1 MRLKTVKYIIKEGI
15 ANTWRNKL
23 MCIASMAIV
32 AAALIIFGIFVLIGE
47 NISFMG
53 RQIESSQKIQAFLDD
68 GMEQEKIDELRSR
81 IEGLGLTSSI
91 DFETKE
97 QALENLKKREMFKGH
112 ERLLEGY
119 DSKNNPL
126 RPSFILTLKKAEDG
140 DRLVKQLEG
149 MPEIKKVNYFKEVLD
164 QVVRIM
170 NITRVVSLVVLVLL
184 SITSVFIIA
193 NTIKLTVFARR
204 KEIGIMKYIG
214 ATDWFIR
221 WPFIIESMVIGAVGS
236 VIALF
241 TISKGY
247 EAVLGYISRR
257 DASTDLG
264 ISGLVGF
271 SDVSTQLLLIYL
283 VVGIGI
289 SCVGSVLSIRKYL
302 RV

>member
-23 MCIASMAIV
+23 MCIASVAIV
-32 AAALIIFGIFVLIGE
+32 AAALVIFGIFVLIGS
-47 NISFMG
+47 NIGFLG
-53 RQIESSQKIQAFLDD
+53 KQVESSQKIQAFMDAD
-68 GMEQEKIDELRSR
+68 IEQNKIDELRSR
-81 IEGLGLTSSI
+81 IESLGLTSSI
-91 DFETKE
+91 DFESKE
-97 QALENLKKREMFKGH
+97 KALENLKKREMFKGH
-112 ERLLEGY
+112 EKLLEGY
-119 DSKNNPL
+119 DSENNPL
-126 RPSFILTLKKAEDG
+126 RPSFILTLNKAEDG

-149 MPEIKKVNYFKEVLD
+149 MPEIQKVNYFKEVLD

-170 NITRVVSLVVLVLL
+170 HITRVVSLVVLVLL

-221 WPFIIESMVIGAVGS
+221 LPFIIESMVIGAVAS
-236 VIALF
+236 IIALF

-247 EAVLGYISRR
+247 EAVIGYISRR
-257 DASTDLG
+257 DASSEMG
-264 ISGLVGF
+264 IPGLVGF
-271 SDVSTQLLLIYL
+271 NDVSTQLLIIYL
-283 VVGIGI
+283 VIGIGI
-289 SCVGSVLSIRKYL
+289 SCIGSVLSIRKYL